1 MTEQDLLLTFFILN
15 WLLIIGDASVG
26 YFVLPILLPP
36 APASDSSVEGTTV
49 GGMRRLLT
57 VMVILY
63 MLVNCYA
70 FFWQNSTLL
79 YIVTVLV
86 ALDVIVQLAVR
97 QRKARQD
104 R

>member
-15 WLLIIGDASVG
+15 WLLIIVDASLG

-36 APASDSSVEGTTV
+36 DPAGDSSGDGTAV

-70 FFWQNSTLL
+70 FFRQNSTLL

-97 QRKARQD
+97 QRKVRQD
-104 R
+104 